1 MGGVKNRDCRFQA
14 ELCMQQAAENCE
26 QHRAAFEAFPGSLR
40 IHIYVEELVGQ
51 LSLENSLDSN
61 REFEKGCKSY
71 RSPCEACMY
80 IVCMYV
86 FASQLKPFLLMHTYH
101 IYGPCICSRP
111 SFVYICR
118 KVLGFV
124 ILCIRVNVV
133 LYVSAI
139 KQLN

>member
-1 MGGVKNRDCRFQA
+1 MYMYRHSQGRPSLATCVILQIWGCLLAALQHSLAVNTASRHRKVGGVKNRDCRFQA

-40 IHIYVEELVGQ
+40 IHIYVEELGQ

-80 IVCMYV
+80 IVCMYL
-86 FASQLKPFLLMHTYH
+86 Q
-101 IYGPCICSRP
+101 
-111 SFVYICR
+111 
-118 KVLGFV
+118 
-124 ILCIRVNVV
+124 
-133 LYVSAI
+133 VSSS
-139 KQLN
+139 LSY

>member
-101 IYGPCICSRP
+101 IHICMGHAEGHP
-111 SFVYICR
+111 
-118 KVLGFV
+118 
-124 ILCIRVNVV
+124 LCM
-133 LYVSAI
+133 YVGTSYCAEYSSE
-139 KQLN
+139 